1 MGKIGMRKKDGYID
15 LEVVIAIIGF
25 ILIIG
30 VFGFAIYKGIY
41 ARTVGNKITI
51 DMNYTF
57 TKAITY
63 IGDEKIELKV
73 KNWNDYDGEQIQVV
87 TEDEKVYLLS
97 TYNTILVSE

>member
-1 MGKIGMRKKDGYID
+1 MSD
-15 LEVVIAIIGF
+15 LGDIIVTLIVIVCVL
-25 ILIIG
+25 LIIG
-30 VFGFAIYKGIY
+30 LFGFAIYKGIY

-51 DMNYTF
+51 DLNYTF

-63 IGDEKIELKV
+63 IGDERIELKV

-87 TEDEKVYLLS
+87 TEDGKVYLLS